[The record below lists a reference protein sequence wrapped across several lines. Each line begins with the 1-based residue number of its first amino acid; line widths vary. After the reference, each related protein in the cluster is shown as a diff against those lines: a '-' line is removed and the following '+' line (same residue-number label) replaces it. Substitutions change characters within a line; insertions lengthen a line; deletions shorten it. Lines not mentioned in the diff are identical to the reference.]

1 MNAQNNTL
9 GLNSNLVSAI
19 LTIADNLR
27 GQYKSL
33 GATGYQMPRNPFPM
47 HKLVINALPTS
58 KSKAL
63 NRYQIKAAI
72 EASGYTVGKYARQ
85 GTSSDNVAQTLA
97 RLTKSGAVKSIGSHK
112 FRKYW
117 FAL

>member
-1 MNAQNNTL
+1 MNNAQNNTL

-27 GQYKSL
+27 NQYNNL
-33 GATGYQMPRNPFPM
+33 GTTAHQLPRNPFPM

-63 NRYQIKAAI
+63 TRYQLRDAI
-72 EASGYTVGKYARQ
+72 ETAGYRVGEKIN
-85 GTSSDNVAQTLA
+85 TDHVAVTLA
-97 RLTKSGAVKSIGSHK
+97 RLVKSGAVQFTGSHK